1 MIYESLKHNPTKSS
15 HLPRMNDLIRKY
27 RVDQP
32 GIDGATF
39 STTQDPSG
47 HFKVAWAKVTSF
59 WKDYCELFS
68 NSPDVTGRSCIYEV
82 NSNEA
87 TLRIMMRFVHPKKTE
102 IVTEEFLCNALAII
116 QEIIKQYI
124 SFSSGDSA
132 TGIEGD
138 EDNLF
143 ITVVSKSTTGSA
155 NGPPDG
161 NLRTE
166 VEFKFPKCR
175 TSQVIFND
183 KIIDKIIA
191 QFRSWKVMST
201 LKTEPIGGWETIIQ
215 PMNTYFPIHGT
226 RTSNDSWSI
235 PLKMYKVSPLVP
247 LPLEKGQ
254 ELDNQDIYNY
264 FEHTEHSWLKTR
276 AAGQKSIIDKAPES
290 IDFTPLMLSTF
301 FSSEFTTFHFIED
314 GVLDSDTD
322 AGAGKT
328 RAESDISSHEP
339 QDMVHH
345 LIPMISKERLRN
357 DMYWT
362 ELGRTLFNIFRRFP
376 DTGFDI
382 WNTYDPHPEPR
393 EDYNREK
400 WEDFA
405 EDSGIN
411 DHLSHR
417 TLAAYAREDS
427 PDRYVEWH
435 KLWMEDSVK
444 KSMSVIE
451 NDVAEV
457 LYRYLWLD
465 YMTVEGNV
473 WYRFEP
479 GGTRLTKM
487 CGATKFLQEI
497 PGVIKLYL
505 NLRDSLN
512 EDQMN
517 IHNNKIKKQAQT
529 SADIIQTIIKKLGTT
544 QFQNAMVKQC
554 YIKFHRDR
562 VAQHFDTNPNIMAWS
577 NVVTHCHGN
586 EVVVRNG
593 KLEDFM
599 TKTTGIS
606 LETRLYTWEHPAVKE
621 LMAWF
626 RQMFPEPDF
635 LDYFL
640 KICASFLYGFNA
652 EKFFIIF
659 SGKGDNG
666 KSLVAKLIQRVLG
679 DYAIDFPVEMLSGV
693 KRDASGPSPELAQAQ
708 GSHVAF
714 SQEPESSVPLKC
726 GNIKRCTG
734 GDRFFCR
741 KNRDDGG
748 SIEAMFKLV
757 FVCNIIP
764 RIEGADTAMVNRLR
778 YLPFLSTY
786 CHDAPDDPE
795 EQKRLR
801 RFPID
806 VQFVDKLKGFRRPM
820 AWIMYQYFGRYRKE
834 GLKSP
839 KIVDEFTKRHWKD
852 NDPYELFFSEFCIK
866 TEEDDKLMIT
876 TVFNKFKA
884 WFRNTFPTSPPQDVA
899 TMTTHLSTEKRLG
912 DPKGRFW
919 IGWKL
924 RADDAQHQQQSK
936 YSSDRKKKDIA

>member
-1 MIYESLKHNPTKSS
+1 
-15 HLPRMNDLIRKY
+15 MNDLIRKY

-39 STTQDPSG
+39 STTQDSSG
-47 HFKVAWAKVTSF
+47 HFKVAWNKVTSF
-59 WKDYCELFS
+59 WKDYCELFTK
-68 NSPDVTGRSCIYEV
+68 SPEITGRSCIYEI
-82 NSNEA
+82 NPNEA
-87 TLRIMMRFVHPKKTE
+87 TLRILMRFVHPKKTE
-102 IVTEEFLCNALAII
+102 ILTEKFLCNALAII

-138 EDNLF
+138 EENLF
-143 ITVVSKSTTGSA
+143 IAVVSESTTASA
-155 NGPPDG
+155 GGHPDG

-166 VEFKFPKCR
+166 VEFRFPKCR
-175 TSQVIFND
+175 TSQVTFNE
-183 KIIDKIIA
+183 KIIDKIVS
-191 QFRSWKVMST
+191 QFRSWKLMST
-201 LKTEPIGGWETIIQ
+201 LGAEPLEGWESIIQ
-215 PMNTYFPIHGT
+215 PMNTYFPIYGT
-226 RTSNDSWSI
+226 KTTNDPWSLA
-235 PLKMYKVSPLVP
+235 LKMYKVSPLVP
-247 LPLEKGQ
+247 LPLEEGQ
-254 ELDNQDIYNY
+254 ELENQDIYNY
-264 FEHTEHSWLKTR
+264 FEHADHSWLKTR

-290 IDFTPLMLSTF
+290 IDFTPLMLSAF
-301 FSSEFTTFHFIED
+301 FSSEFTTFHFLED
-314 GVLDSDTD
+314 GVLDDDSDD
-322 AGAGKT
+322 PAGIRT

-345 LIPMISKERLRN
+345 LIPLISKERLRN

-393 EDYNREK
+393 EDYNRDK

-405 EDSGIN
+405 EDSGVN
-411 DHLSHR
+411 DYLSHR
-417 TLAAYAREDS
+417 TLATYAREDS
-427 PDRYVEWH
+427 PDRYNEWH

-465 YMTVEGNV
+465 YMTVEGNI
-473 WYRFEP
+473 WYRFEQ
-479 GGTRLTKM
+479 GSTRLVKM

-505 NLRDSLN
+505 NLRDSFNDDL
-512 EDQMN
+512 MN
-517 IHNNKIKKQAQT
+517 ITVAKTKKQAQT

-554 YIKFHRDR
+554 YIKFHRDQ
-562 VAQHFDTNPNIMAWS
+562 VAPHFDTNPNIMAWS

-586 EVVVRNG
+586 EIIVRKG
-593 KLEDFM
+593 KLEDFI
-599 TKTTGIS
+599 TKTTRIS
-606 LETRLYTWEHPAVKE
+606 LETRLYNWDHPAIKE

-626 RQMFPEPDF
+626 EQMFPEREF
-635 LDYFL
+635 LEYFL
-640 KICASFLYGFNA
+640 KICASFLYGFNS

-666 KSLVAKLIQRVLG
+666 KSLVSKLIQRVLG

-693 KRDASGPSPELAQAQ
+693 KRDSSGPSPELAQAQ

-726 GNIKRCTG
+726 GNIKRYTG
-734 GDRFFCR
+734 GDRFFAR

-786 CHDAPDDPE
+786 CHDAPEDPE

-806 VQFVDKLKGFRRPM
+806 VQFVDKLKSFRRPM
-820 AWIMYQYFGRYRKE
+820 AWIMYQYFGKYRKE

-839 KIVDEFTKRHWKD
+839 KIVDAYTKEHWKR
-852 NDPYELFFSEFCIK
+852 NDPYEMFFDEFCMK
-866 TEEDDKLMIT
+866 DEDPESKLMIT
-876 TVFNKFKA
+876 AVFTRFKA
-884 WFRNTFPTSPPQDVA
+884 WFRNTFPMSAQQDAA
-899 TMTTHLSTEKRLG
+899 TMTTHLSTEKRMG
-912 DPKGRFW
+912 EPEGRFW

-924 RADDAQHQQQSK
+924 RAADDQQGLSK
-936 YSSDRKKKDIA
+936 YSSDRKRKDIV